1 MRRQFVD
8 FSLHLRDDGIVV
20 DVFRDTRNVI
30 RDLQHF
36 GLLQAARRDGGRSD
50 ADAAGDR
57 RFRGIE
63 RDQIHVDGDVRA
75 VQRRRDILSADAFR
89 TEVHQHQMVVRSTAD
104 DAETTSRQRIGEA
117 GRVRLDLLLIGLEF
131 VAHGL
136 FKADSLAGDDVH
148 ERTALHAWEDF
159 GIHGFKI
166 FLLAENR
173 IGSLLG
179 YTSALSNRIVPLVI
193 SANTEEGLYNH
204 LYELYQPE
212 YLWLP
217 ESKVEGK
224 EIIFSAWEYCLVKT
238 GNQPTPMYEELS
250 LLLPT
255 SGSTGS
261 PKLVRH
267 SYRNIEANADNVRR
281 LFELDGTEKAMA
293 ILPMHYTMGL
303 SVITSHLLA
312 GSTLLL
318 SGRSLLDKGFWA
330 MLKDATS
337 FTGVPYSF
345 EILNL
350 MRFFRMDLPDLT
362 LLTQGGGR
370 MPKELNLKF
379 AEYCRDNG
387 KRWIATYGQSECTA
401 RMAWLPPKWAI
412 EKVGSI
418 GMAVPNAELSL
429 IDMDGN
435 PITSPYT
442 EGEMCYRGKN
452 VTMGYARQ
460 REDLLLGDERHGF
473 IRTGDLAY
481 FDEDGCYYIVG
492 RMGRFLKL
500 FGMRVGLDECERI
513 VKGKFPGLE
522 CACVGTDEKM
532 LVYLTDESH
541 KIQVKEELVN
551 RLKLV
556 ASSFEVRI
564 IPEIPKNEAG
574 KILYAKLEN
583 R

>member
-1 MRRQFVD
+1 MILKLDKWASDAVAAIDSQGNELTYGELRSFAEQAGQLMPKR
-8 FSLHLRDDGIVV
+8 SLFFLLVENNVGGIAWTISNICAGNVPLILNAHLDDG
-20 DVFRDTRNVI
+20 
-30 RDLQHF
+30 L
-36 GLLQAARRDGGRSD
+36 
-50 ADAAGDR
+50 
-57 RFRGIE
+57 
-63 RDQIHVDGDVRA
+63 
-75 VQRRRDILSADAFR
+75 
-89 TEVHQHQMVVRSTAD
+89 
-104 DAETTSRQRIGEA
+104 
-117 GRVRLDLLLIGLEF
+117 
-131 VAHGL
+131 
-136 FKADSLAGDDVH
+136 
-148 ERTALHAWEDF
+148 
-159 GIHGFKI
+159 
-166 FLLAENR
+166 
-173 IGSLLG
+173 
-179 YTSALSNRIVPLVI
+179 YI
-193 SANTEEGLYNH
+193 S
-204 LYELYQPE
+204 LYELYQPPFVCV
-212 YLWLP
+212 P
-217 ESKVEGK
+217 ERIAEKFDYQTIGT
-224 EIIFSAWEYCLVKT
+224 FFGYTLMKT
-238 GNQPTPMYEELS
+238 GHEACPMNEELS
-250 LLLPT
+250 HLLPT

-267 SYRNIEANADNVRR
+267 KYANIEAAALNISTF
-281 LFELDGTEKAMA
+281 FELTEKDRPLMV
-293 ILPMHYTMGL
+293 LPLYYTMGL
-303 SVITSHLLA
+303 SMVFSHFYVGATVLITN
-312 GSTLLL
+312 L
-318 SGRSLLDKGFWA
+318 SMTDRNFWKFMKEEHA
-330 MLKDATS
+330 SS

-379 AEYCRDNG
+379 AEFCRDNG
-387 KRWIATYGQSECTA
+387 KQWIATYGQSECTA

-435 PITSPYT
+435 PITTPHT

-500 FGMRVGLDECERI
+500 FGLRVGLDECERI
-513 VKGKFPGLE
+513 VKGKYPNLE

-532 LVYLTDESH
+532 LVYLTDESY
-541 KIQVKEELVN
+541 KVQVKDELVS

-556 ASSFEVRI
+556 APSFEVRI
-564 IPEIPKNEAG
+564 IDEIPKNEAG
-574 KILYAKLEN
+574 KTLYAKLDN
-583 R
+583 K